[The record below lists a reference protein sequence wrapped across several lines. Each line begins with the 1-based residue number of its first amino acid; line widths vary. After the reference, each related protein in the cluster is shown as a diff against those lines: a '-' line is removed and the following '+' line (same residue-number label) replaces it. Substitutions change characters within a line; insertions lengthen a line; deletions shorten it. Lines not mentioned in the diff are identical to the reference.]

1 MIATESQQL
10 IAVGRVPAIHAGD
23 LEVGMYRRFNYG
35 SHEQIVSIEP
45 KGGQSL
51 IVTVRLKKDGA
62 LFSRTLR
69 KTSVV
74 AVVTDKDRN
83 VVIDAVKE

>member
-1 MIATESQQL
+1 MKALESQQL
-10 IAVGRVPAIHAGD
+10 INVGRVPAVRAED
-23 LEVGMYRRFNYG
+23 LKVGMYRRFNYG
-35 SHEQIVSIEP
+35 SHEQIVDIKP
-45 KGGQSL
+45 KGLQSL
-51 IVTVRLKKDGA
+51 VVTVKLKADGR

-83 VVIDAVKE
+83 VVIDPVEG

>member
-1 MIATESQQL
+1 MKATESQQL
-10 IAVGRVPAIHAGD
+10 IAVGRVPAVKAED
-23 LEVGMYRRFNYG
+23 LKVGMYRRFNYG

-51 IVTVRLKKDGA
+51 IVTVRLKADGK

-74 AVVTDKDRN
+74 AVVTDSDRN
-83 VVIDAVKE
+83 VKIDEVKE